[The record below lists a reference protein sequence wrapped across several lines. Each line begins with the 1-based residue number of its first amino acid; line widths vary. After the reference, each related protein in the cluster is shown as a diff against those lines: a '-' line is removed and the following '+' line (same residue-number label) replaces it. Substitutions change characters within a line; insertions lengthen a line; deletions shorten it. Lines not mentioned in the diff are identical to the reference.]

1 MTQLELELDK
11 ELQLPD
17 NYSSYSKE
25 TQQLILE
32 YLSSLTPIEK
42 QAYLIAKQH
51 LGSSFHILK
60 SNGFIN
66 WIKNNGKV

>member
-1 MTQLELELDK
+1 MNTDNTIQLELEL
-11 ELQLPD
+11 P
-17 NYSSYSKE
+17 NNFTSYPLE
-25 TQQLILE
+25 TQELILE
-32 YLSSLTPIEK
+32 YLNNLSPIKK

-66 WIKNNGKV
+66 WIKNDKE

>member
-66 WIKNNGKV
+66 WIKNNGKE